1 MDPYT
6 VNLLGAFAI
15 GCADAQ
21 DAAMAA
27 VGLDPAELAALLAV
41 HARPGSKVDDIALTT
56 GLTHSGAV
64 RVIDRL
70 SRANWVER
78 RAGRDRRAVAIHC
91 SRKGHEKARL
101 ALALRRKGLQE
112 AASGL
117 TKAELAAFR
126 RLARKFLARLPRH
139 RPDAWRICRLCDHG
153 VCTGSDCPVGSAVP

>member
-6 VNLLGAFAI
+6 VNLLGAFAV

-21 DAAMAA
+21 DVAMGA

-78 RAGRDRRAVAIHC
+78 RTGRDRRTVAIHC
-91 SRKGHEKARL
+91 SREGREKARL
-101 ALALRRKGLQE
+101 ALALRRE
-112 AASGL
+112 ALRDAARGL
-117 TKAELAAFR
+117 TKEELAAFR
-126 RLARKFLARLPRH
+126 RLAKKLLARLPRH

-153 VCTGSDCPVGSAVP
+153 VCRGSECPVGSAVP